1 MKFFAT
7 LSLLAGLAT
16 ALPTAVEIAP
26 AASEEGIEARQLFG
40 NTRNELQ
47 TGGTCP
53 RVIFIFARG
62 STESGNL
69 VCCAPTSTALGMYL
83 GIEVLTGFLGHPGP
97 LDRQLP

>member
-7 LSLLAGLAT
+7 VSALAGLVA
-16 ALPTAVEIAP
+16 ALPTGIELAP
-26 AASEEGIEARQLFG
+26 TEDNIEARQLFG

-53 RVIFIFARG
+53 KVIFIFARG

-69 VCCAPTSTALGMYL
+69 VRSPSNDTHKGVHSY
-83 GIEVLTGFLGHPGP
+83 
-97 LDRQLP
+97 